1 MNTSLDNEASIRELV
16 GSLRRLVR
24 AVYLD
29 SAKMSRQYGLT
40 GAQSSVVR
48 TLFKD
53 GPISSADLSRKL
65 YVTPSNIT
73 GIIDRLDKKGLV
85 ERVPQATDRRIVRL
99 QLTAQG
105 QALGETLPDPIEKK
119 LVARLSHMPPEQV
132 QLLCDLTRQLHHA
145 IDADTAIEAPPDFPD
160 RTAAPFDL

>member
-1 MNTSLDNEASIRELV
+1 M
-16 GSLRRLVR
+16 
-24 AVYLD
+24 
-29 SAKMSRQYGLT
+29 
-40 GAQSSVVR
+40 R
-48 TLFKD
+48 TLIKD

-85 ERVPQATDRRIVRL
+85 ERVPQSTDRRVVRL

-105 QALGETLPDPIEKK
+105 KALGETLPDPIEKK

-132 QLLCDLTRQLHHA
+132 QLLCDLTHQLLDA
-145 IDADTAIEAPPDFPD
+145 IDADTAIDTLPDFPGQ
-160 RTAAPFDL
+160 TATPLDL